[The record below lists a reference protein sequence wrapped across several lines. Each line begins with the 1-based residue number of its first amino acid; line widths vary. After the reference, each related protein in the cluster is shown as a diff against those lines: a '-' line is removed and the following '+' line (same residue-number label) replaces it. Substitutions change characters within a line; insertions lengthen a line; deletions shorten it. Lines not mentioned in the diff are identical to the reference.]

1 MIDKIEPLEEPYEGE
16 LMKEVNRRWLE
27 KCNEMVDTFNEMTN
41 TFTEITDTFNSMAE
55 KFEEWEL
62 EQERIQRL
70 YG

>member
-1 MIDKIEPLEEPYEGE
+1 MIEQIEPMEEPADGE
-16 LMKEVNRRWLE
+16 LMKDVNRRWLE
-27 KCNEMVDTFNEMTN
+27 KCNEM
-41 TFTEITDTFNSMAE
+41 IDTFNSMIE

>member
-1 MIDKIEPLEEPYEGE
+1 MIDKIEPMEEPEQGE
-16 LMKEVNRRWLE
+16 LMKDVNRRWLE
-27 KCNEMVDTFNEMTN
+27 KCNEMIDTFNAM
-41 TFTEITDTFNSMAE
+41 IE

>member
-27 KCNEMVDTFNEMTN
+27 KCNEMIDTFNAM
-41 TFTEITDTFNSMAE
+41 IE

>member
-1 MIDKIEPLEEPYEGE
+1 MIEKIEPLEEPEEGE
-16 LMKEVNRRWLE
+16 LMKDVNRRWLE
-27 KCNEMVDTFNEMTN
+27 KCNEMVDTFN
-41 TFTEITDTFNSMAE
+41 SMVE